1 MSKMSIQERKRIK
14 QRQLMIRK
22 MTRIGIISA
31 FVILLGVFLVRG
43 VILPLMGRSGGSKA
57 KPEEVAYGE
66 INEDGSITYE
76 MEKGDMAER
85 IPVFSDND
93 TAKAADLT
101 PGWHDNSYGRWY
113 RNPDGTFYANGFQ
126 EIDGA
131 QYSFDGDGYV
141 QTGWITRGVN
151 DYYFNEDGSY
161 NPDKKKPMLALTFD
175 DGPGQYTME
184 LLECLEAN
192 GAHATFFMLG
202 ELVGSY
208 PDEVRKMVEIGCELG
223 NHSYDHSDQTT
234 LSLDEVYKQFN
245 DTDQNLINAC
255 GQAATVARAPY
266 GNGNADIYQTV
277 GKPFFM
283 WSLDTMDWSL
293 LDADADYNSVMNG
306 DLTDGTIIL
315 MHDIHQPSVQAA
327 LRIIPDLV
335 AQGYKLVT
343 VSEMAE
349 AKGVDLQN
357 TCYVDFW
364 QSTLDAGQ
372 VPGYTGQPDL
382 LSGGSSDSSTDLGS
396 EELSSGAEE
405 TLESGS
411 EDLSG
416 EEELYGGDDLSGGDG
431 SLSEE
436 EPFEVVTEE
445 YYEDSGELGE
455 Y

>member
-1 MSKMSIQERKRIK
+1 M
-14 QRQLMIRK
+14 
-22 MTRIGIISA
+22 
-31 FVILLGVFLVRG
+31 
-43 VILPLMGRSGGSKA
+43 
-57 KPEEVAYGE
+57 
-66 INEDGSITYE
+66 
-76 MEKGDMAER
+76 
-85 IPVFSDND
+85 
-93 TAKAADLT
+93 
-101 PGWHDNSYGRWY
+101 
-113 RNPDGTFYANGFQ
+113 
-126 EIDGA
+126 
-131 QYSFDGDGYV
+131 

-234 LSLDEVYKQFN
+234 LSLDAVYKQFN
-245 DTDQNLINAC
+245 DTDNNLIEAC
-255 GQAATVARAPY
+255 GQASTVARAPY

-293 LDADADYNSVMNG
+293 LDADADYNSVMDG

-411 EDLSG
+411 EEVYG
-416 EEELYGGDDLSGGDG
+416 EDELYGGDDLSGDDG

-445 YYEDSGELGE
+445 YYEDTGELGE